1 MKKRIWIIIII
12 IILIGAVVIFST
24 KEKNVTIDINKLSDD
39 IMQNIKFEDEMNKVD
54 KKTTEKL
61 YTINNAINQVV
72 YMSSGATAEEIAI
85 FEFENKEE
93 CKEAMENANKRI
105 EEQKESFKDYMPKE
119 MKKLEESIINTK
131 DKYLMIFVTDNQNGV
146 QKILNKYIK

>member
-119 MKKLEESIINTK
+119 MKKLEVSIINTK

>member
-93 CKEAMENANKRI
+93 CKGAMENANKRI

-119 MKKLEESIINTK
+119 MKKLEESIISTK